1 LFSCNLAIK
10 MPLGYFDQ
18 ERSDTTN
25 LRKNEEGRKKF
36 CLVIKTKKRLPT
48 DNEKMMGEKGGDKKL
63 LRQFSF
69 GLPALLSLFFHI

>member
-1 LFSCNLAIK
+1 MFSCNLAIK

-25 LRKNEEGRKKF
+25 LHKNEEGRKKF
-36 CLVIKTKKRLPT
+36 CLVIKTNKRLPT
-48 DNEKMMGEKGGDKKL
+48 DNEKMMGEKGGNKKL

-69 GLPALLSLFFHI
+69 GPPALLSLFFHI